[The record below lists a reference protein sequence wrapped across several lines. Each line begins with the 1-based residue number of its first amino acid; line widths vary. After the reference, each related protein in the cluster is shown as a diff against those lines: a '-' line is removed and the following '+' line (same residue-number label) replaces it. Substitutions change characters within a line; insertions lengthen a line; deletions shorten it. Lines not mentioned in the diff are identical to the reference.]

1 MKTIFKYLVSIAVS
15 ILLTGGVHAE
25 PELPDNVQVFTSL
38 EKTSFSINDKLMV
51 SVTYRNVG
59 NQSVSLLKWDTALN
73 GGLTED
79 LFSIA
84 FNDQQ
89 LPYSG
94 IHAKR
99 LAPSQSDYVQ
109 LAPGE
114 SVTGSVNLQSSYP
127 INFKG
132 RYKVVMRNPGA
143 LASKT
148 QSPIAFNLTAD
159 RPIIE
164 AKRPARFQN
173 CSASQISSTDAA
185 LTSAERIANTAIAD
199 LRGAPVALR
208 SSAARYREW
217 FGSYTAGRYSQV
229 EVGMARIAS
238 ALSSQ
243 TIGFDCDC
251 TGQDGVDPNNTFAFV
266 FPNDPYNMTLCG
278 VFFRVPGE
286 GTDSKSGTIVHE
298 VSHFNVVAGTD
309 DFGSA
314 LDQSG
319 SRRLA
324 NSSPTS
330 AIRNANAFEYFA
342 ENTPFLLMAL
352 SADLAVISAT
362 SSNSRPSSGQLMTV
376 SGVINNL
383 GDGPAPASV
392 ARVTLTGVSD
402 NVQAAETAV
411 SPLDAGESFD
421 FEIKFRAPDSL
432 GEYAVEV
439 CVSEVTG
446 ESNTNNNCTTLAAI
460 LVRESVTIAPIL
472 PLLLED

>member
-1 MKTIFKYLVSIAVS
+1 MIFKYLTSITLS
-15 ILLTGGVHAE
+15 ILLTGVVHAT

-59 NQSVSLLKWDTALN
+59 NQTVSLLKWDTALN

-79 LFSIA
+79 LFSIE
-84 FNDQQ
+84 FNNQQ
-89 LPYSG
+89 IPYTG

-99 LAPSQSDYVQ
+99 LAPSPSDFVQ

-114 SVTGSVNLQSSYP
+114 SVTGAVSLQRSYP

-132 RYKVVMRNPGA
+132 YYTIAMRNSGA

-148 QSPIAFNLTAD
+148 QSPLAFNLTAD

-164 AKRPARFQN
+164 AKRPARFQS
-173 CSASQISSTDAA
+173 CSASQIASTDAA
-185 LTSAERIANTAIAD
+185 LTSAERIANTAIND
-199 LRGAPVALR
+199 LRGTPVALR
-208 SSAARYREW
+208 PSALRYREW
-217 FGSYTAGRYSQV
+217 FGSYSAGRYSQV
-229 EVGMARIAS
+229 EGGMARIAS
-238 ALSSQ
+238 ALSNQ
-243 TIGFDCDC
+243 TIGFNCDC
-251 TGQDGVDPNNTFAFV
+251 TNQEGVNPDNTFAFV

-278 VFFRVPGE
+278 VFFRVPRD

-298 VSHFNVVAGTD
+298 ISHFNVVASSD

-342 ENTPFLLMAL
+342 ENTPFLQMAL
-352 SADLAVISAT
+352 PADLAVVSAT
-362 SSNSRPSSGQLMTV
+362 SSKSRPSAGQPVTIVGVISNVGDGLASASVVGVTLSDV
-376 SGVINNL
+376 SG
-383 GDGPAPASV
+383 
-392 ARVTLTGVSD
+392 
-402 NVQAAETAV
+402 NVQTAETTV
-411 SPLDAGESFD
+411 SPLDAGENFD
-421 FEIKFRAPDSL
+421 FEINFRAPDAL
-432 GEYAVEV
+432 GEYTVDV
-439 CVSEVTG
+439 CVSEVVG
-446 ESNTNNNCTTLAAI
+446 ESNTNNNCMALTAI
-460 LVRESVTIAPIL
+460 LVRESVTITPIL
-472 PLLLED
+472 PLLLDD